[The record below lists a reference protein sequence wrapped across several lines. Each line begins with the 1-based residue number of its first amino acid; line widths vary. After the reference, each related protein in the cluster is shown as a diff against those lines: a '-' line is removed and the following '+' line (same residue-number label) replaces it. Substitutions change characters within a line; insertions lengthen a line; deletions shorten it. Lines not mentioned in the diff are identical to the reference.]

1 MKTKV
6 KRGKCSNTLKWK
18 KVAGATGYR
27 IYTYNKKKNKFVLL
41 ADKSSK
47 SRTYVHKNVKK
58 GKEYEYT
65 IRAHREVK
73 GKKY

>member
-1 MKTKV
+1 M
-6 KRGKCSNTLKWK
+6 
-18 KVAGATGYR
+18 
-27 IYTYNKKKNKFVLL
+27 LL

-65 IRAHREVK
+65 IRAHRKVK
-73 GKKY
+73 GKKILGVPSIPKWIKAGASGGGGFIA